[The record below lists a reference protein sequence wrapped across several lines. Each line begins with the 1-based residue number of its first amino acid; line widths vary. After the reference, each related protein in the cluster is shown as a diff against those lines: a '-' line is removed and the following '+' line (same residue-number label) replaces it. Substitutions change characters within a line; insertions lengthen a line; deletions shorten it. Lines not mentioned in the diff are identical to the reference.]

1 MKEVME
7 KKKHRHRLLY
17 VLIMIYLIACIVT
30 CCRRLDPPGVD
41 EIQTFFQENYEDIQL
56 ITDWLLNSGYKD
68 VYFREEYLRDGKVWA
83 DFSVIPLDS
92 EILSCAKR
100 LYSKNGFHGI
110 SKYSPGNRIEFR
122 IWADLFEACC
132 GIVYAEDPTSAYSV
146 QYVLSVE
153 PLSEENWYYF
163 YSDYNKWR
171 VLQTSVP
178 DES

>member
-1 MKEVME
+1 MKELVE
-7 KKKHRHRLLY
+7 KKKHKHRLLP
-17 VLIMIYLIACIVT
+17 VLIMILLIAYVVT
-30 CCRRLDPPGVD
+30 CCHWATPPGVNQ
-41 EIQTFFQENYEDIQL
+41 IQTFFRENYEDIQL
-56 ITDWLLNSGYKD
+56 MTDWLLNSGYAD
-68 VYFREEYLRDGKVWA
+68 VFFNEEDLREGKVWA

-100 LYSKNGFHGI
+100 LWSQKGFHRI
-110 SKYSPGNRIEFR
+110 SKHSPGNRVEFE
-122 IWADLFEACC
+122 IWSDLFEACC

-178 DES
+178 DEQ